1 MSECFCVDS
10 KYGLTL
16 TGVADKADYISMVG
30 VGVYTLGTFDYDKLI
45 IGKVSIRF
53 YKGDQI
59 GMVLSDDIDFI
70 DVLNGF
76 NEYDAEVLFITNP
89 RLFFG
94 MTQYSII
101 FLTDYS
107 KEEKEADFTAVGV
120 FNNSVE
126 AKKHD
131 KRVKRV
137 MESMINTV
145 QEILMH
151 EKVTT

>member
-16 TGVADKADYISMVG
+16 NGVADKADYISMVG
-30 VGVYTLGTFDYDKLI
+30 IGVYTLGTFDYDKLI

-70 DVLNGF
+70 DVVKGF
-76 NEYDAEVLFITNP
+76 NEYDAVEVLFITNP

-120 FNNSVE
+120 FNNSAE
-126 AKKHD
+126 AKEHN
-131 KRVKRV
+131 KRV

-145 QEILMH
+145 QEVLMH

>member
-1 MSECFCVDS
+1 MSKCFCVDS

-16 TGVADKADYISMVG
+16 KGVADKADYISMVG
-30 VGVYTLGTFDYDKLI
+30 VGVYTLGTFDYDKSI
-45 IGKVSIRF
+45 IEKVSIRF
-53 YKGDQI
+53 YKGNQI

-76 NEYDAEVLFITNP
+76 NEYDAVEVLFITNP

-94 MTQYSII
+94 MTQYSIT

-107 KEEKEADFTAVGV
+107 KEETEADFTAVGV
-120 FNNSVE
+120 FNNSAE
-126 AKKHD
+126 AKEHNEW
-131 KRVKRV
+131 V

-145 QEILMH
+145 QEVLIH